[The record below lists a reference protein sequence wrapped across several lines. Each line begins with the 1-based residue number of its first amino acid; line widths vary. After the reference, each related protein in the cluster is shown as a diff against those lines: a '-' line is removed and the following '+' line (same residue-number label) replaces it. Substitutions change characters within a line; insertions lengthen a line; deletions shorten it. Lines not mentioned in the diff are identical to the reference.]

1 MCFSMFCIFKRH
13 VYFAYSNFPI
23 VSIRERRIV
32 EKMAKEEKEWKKT
45 VARDWTVFL
54 GLCSQSTIERD
65 TNLANCL
72 SSPSSFALSPSL
84 LRRNYPLRRIDPPFL
99 IRLFFEKS
107 CSTRRE
113 YNLVQSIRIGRDA
126 VSKSCQES
134 YTYSYRLELN
144 VGTWKNF
151 HPQE

>member
-23 VSIRERRIV
+23 VSIRERTIV
-32 EKMAKEEKEWKKT
+32 EKMAREEKVWKKT

-54 GLCSQSTIERD
+54 GLCSQSNIERD
-65 TNLANCL
+65 TNLANC
-72 SSPSSFALSPSL
+72 FPSL
-84 LRRNYPLRRIDPPFL
+84 LHLLPLLQRNYPLRRIDPPFL

-113 YNLVQSIRIGRDA
+113 YNLVQSIRIGRFLKVAKRVIHIHTDW
-126 VSKSCQES
+126 
-134 YTYSYRLELN
+134 N
-144 VGTWKNF
+144 
-151 HPQE
+151 

>member
-23 VSIRERRIV
+23 VSIRERTIV
-32 EKMAKEEKEWKKT
+32 EKMAREEKVWKKT

-72 SSPSSFALSPSL
+72 SSPSPFAPSPSSSPTKLSITSNRSTVLNQTLFRKIL
-84 LRRNYPLRRIDPPFL
+84 LDETRI
-99 IRLFFEKS
+99 
-107 CSTRRE
+107 
-113 YNLVQSIRIGRDA
+113 
-126 VSKSCQES
+126 
-134 YTYSYRLELN
+134 
-144 VGTWKNF
+144 
-151 HPQE
+151 